1 MSASPRIIKRYAN
14 RKLYDTHQSVYITLE
29 EMAQIIRE
37 GQEVV
42 TIDNKTKEDITYR
55 TLVQLLHEMEKK
67 AALNGGNVSF
77 LNRVIR
83 HGDGTFSGYA
93 SFLEKEQ
100 GIATEETATA
110 TPSFNPV
117 REQVNSL
124 GSESATFN

>member
-67 AALNGGNVSF
+67 AALNGGNVAF

-93 SFLEKEQ
+93 SHLEREQ
-100 GIATEETATA
+100 GIVSEEPVV
-110 TPSFNPV
+110 TPSFVPAS
-117 REQVNSL
+117 ESVNTL
-124 GSESATFN
+124 GSEATLN